1 MGPNFLGEVVMRRK
15 EFRTARKRRRKK
27 RKHENRGAQK

>member
-1 MGPNFLGEVVMRRK
+1 MRRK